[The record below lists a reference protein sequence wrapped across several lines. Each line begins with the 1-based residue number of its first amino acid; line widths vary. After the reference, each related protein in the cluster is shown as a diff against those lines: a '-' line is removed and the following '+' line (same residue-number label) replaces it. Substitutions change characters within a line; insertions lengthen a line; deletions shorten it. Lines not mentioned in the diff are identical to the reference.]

1 MPANSKIKQIAI
13 GSATYD
19 IDLPVSATPSV
30 TSVTTS
36 GNVTVGGTLTVG
48 GKQVQ
53 AIEIVDLT
61 ASN

>member
-1 MPANSKIKQIAI
+1 MPNSKIKQIAI

-19 IDLPVSATPSV
+19 IDLPASATPSV

-36 GNVTVGGTLTVG
+36 GNITVGGTLTVD